1 MLRPVRSGGS
11 QRTRLVHQSGRGRS
25 SRDHA
30 GRRGPVG
37 CSGRAFWALCYPHGR
52 AARTAIRGRPMGTGS
67 EKRRYECRLDL
78 IEFWIEDQGDA
89 LVSLRVR
96 ESGFSWAGLTDEQR
110 RDVLEGNA
118 EGWQAA
124 LEAARSFLEHP

>member
-1 MLRPVRSGGS
+1 
-11 QRTRLVHQSGRGRS
+11 
-25 SRDHA
+25 
-30 GRRGPVG
+30 
-37 CSGRAFWALCYPHGR
+37 
-52 AARTAIRGRPMGTGS
+52 
-67 EKRRYECRLDL
+67 LDL